1 MSSTDQ
7 LLDRQLRRWELERQS
22 ARAGRA
28 PERERSLQPIL
39 TVSRQHGS
47 AGAELAGRLAERF
60 DYTLLH
66 RDLIDAICATTGH
79 QRRLLSSLDEHT
91 RSELT
96 AWVESLIAG
105 QAVDASDYTR
115 ALLETVRAFA
125 ALGGV
130 VVVGRGANFIVGP
143 TGGFHLR
150 VVAPR
155 DQRARAIAARRGG
168 SARDAEREVDASD
181 RERASFIRKVYR
193 RDIDDPL
200 AYDLIVDLGALDH
213 DTALETVV
221 TAAHGKFRALRAA
234 RERAPAHA

>member
-1 MSSTDQ
+1 MSSTDA

-28 PERERSLQPIL
+28 PAAAFVPQQPIV

-47 AGAELAGRLAERF
+47 AGARLAARLAERF

-66 RDLIDAICATTGH
+66 RGLIDTICATTGH
-79 QRRLLSSLDEHT
+79 QHRLLASLDEHT

-96 AWVESLIAG
+96 AWVTSLIAG
-105 QAVDASDYTR
+105 QAVDASDYVR
-115 ALLETVRAFA
+115 ALLETVRAVA
-125 ALGGV
+125 RLGGV

-143 TGGFHLR
+143 DEGFHLR

-155 DQRARAIAARRGG
+155 EQRVRTVAARRGV
-168 SARDAEREVDASD
+168 SPHEAEREVDASD
-181 RERASFIRKVYR
+181 RERAAFIRKVYHR
-193 RDIDDPL
+193 GIDDPL
-200 AYDLIVDLGALDH
+200 GYDLIVDLGALDE
-213 DTALETVV
+213 DTAFETVV

-234 RERAPAHA
+234 AQKAHV